1 MLKELCESL
10 LSEWC
15 DALIELPLKDTGKKE
30 LDGAIW
36 CPACKRIHG
45 RCFEAMYPFLCIA
58 HNSPYEKQKK
68 LLDAAN
74 RLFMWA
80 ELNISQPDGSFIND
94 TDSDWKGTTVF
105 NVIQLADCLLH
116 HREILPIEVAE
127 AWSRRLRRAA
137 DFLSGFNE
145 LMDNNI
151 NYPVANGLA
160 LLECGLVLKEQRYI
174 RKARE
179 WMKYS
184 QAAFTENGLIF
195 GEGVPRYQKS
205 PEGCVPVDIGY
216 NVEETLPSMALF
228 GWLDKDAQIMQMAE
242 QGFMSHL
249 DFMLEDG
256 AWDNSFGTRN
266 FKWTYWGSRT
276 TDGCALG
283 YLLYADEHPEF
294 VEAAGK
300 NLELLKQCTFQ
311 GLLAG
316 GPHYEAAG
324 QKCCIHHTFTHSK
337 TVAGILDWKLFE
349 THEKKAGIRKKN
361 VLQTKQKRMDIS
373 YYKEL
378 NTWLITRKK
387 MRATVTAYDWEY
399 LSGGHVSGGTL
410 SLLFHGNAGILIC
423 AGMGEYSQK
432 EPANMQVPREV
443 MHECLAPRIEYRKEG
458 ILYSSIYESR
468 SVVGLQEKWI
478 VVKGRMKD
486 IGHTCAQRERLEY
499 ELRYL
504 IREDGLDLEA
514 YFSQGRLICPLVS
527 RMDEEIS
534 FQSFH
539 TKESEIDHGNIL
551 FIHKKD
557 CILKVETDSHM
568 ELPYGTSRIFNLVP
582 GLQAIRIEGKPQKG
596 RFCLHLDIL

>member
-1 MLKELCESL
+1 
-10 LSEWC
+10 
-15 DALIELPLKDTGKKE
+15 
-30 LDGAIW
+30 
-36 CPACKRIHG
+36 
-45 RCFEAMYPFLCIA
+45 
-58 HNSPYEKQKK
+58 
-68 LLDAAN
+68 
-74 RLFMWA
+74 MWA

-300 NLELLKQCTFQ
+300 
-311 GLLAG
+311 
-316 GPHYEAAG
+316 
-324 QKCCIHHTFTHSK
+324 
-337 TVAGILDWKLFE
+337 
-349 THEKKAGIRKKN
+349 
-361 VLQTKQKRMDIS
+361 
-373 YYKEL
+373 
-378 NTWLITRKK
+378 TWN
-387 MRATVTAYDWEY
+387 
-399 LSGGHVSGGTL
+399 
-410 SLLFHGNAGILIC
+410 F
-423 AGMGEYSQK
+423 
-432 EPANMQVPREV
+432 
-443 MHECLAPRIEYRKEG
+443 
-458 ILYSSIYESR
+458 
-468 SVVGLQEKWI
+468 
-478 VVKGRMKD
+478 
-486 IGHTCAQRERLEY
+486 
-499 ELRYL
+499 
-504 IREDGLDLEA
+504 
-514 YFSQGRLICPLVS
+514 
-527 RMDEEIS
+527 
-534 FQSFH
+534 
-539 TKESEIDHGNIL
+539 
-551 FIHKKD
+551 
-557 CILKVETDSHM
+557 
-568 ELPYGTSRIFNLVP
+568 
-582 GLQAIRIEGKPQKG
+582 
-596 RFCLHLDIL
+596 